1 MTRATP
7 SHAIARAQQTHR
19 LRAEALRLGFD
30 AVGIAPAV
38 TPGDYA
44 HYQRWLALG
53 RAGPMGYLHQQE
65 APRAHPESILEGVR
79 SVVMVAQVYGH
90 RQSDPVLAP
99 DRGRIAR
106 YARGGDYH
114 ELLWR
119 RLERLLAWLE
129 SDAPGVRGRAVADSA
144 PLLEKDF
151 ARLAGLGWIGK
162 NTLLLSRQLGSYTTL
177 GALLIDLDLDPDLP
191 TTVDHCGTCTRCL
204 DACPTGA
211 FIAPYQLDARRC
223 ISTWTIEQRGPLP
236 DHAAENL
243 HGWVFGCDICQEV
256 CPWNRKAPA
265 ATEPVLLPRP
275 EWTDPDLI
283 AWLDADPI
291 DLRRLTKTSAL
302 TRAKRPELVRNA
314 LYVLGTRQNPAAVPA
329 IVRRLQDNDATVRH
343 AAAWAL
349 RRIATTEALRALD
362 AQDPG
367 ESPHDC

>member
-1 MTRATP
+1 MTPPGA
-7 SHAIARAQQTHR
+7 SDAEARARQTQR
-19 LRAEALRLGFD
+19 LKDEAIRLGFD

-38 TPGDYA
+38 TPGDYP
-44 HYQRWLALG
+44 HYRRWLAQG
-53 RAGPMGYLHQQE
+53 RAGPLGYLHQQE
-65 APRAHPESILEGVR
+65 APRAHPEFILEGVR
-79 SVVMVAQVYGH
+79 SVVMVAQLYGH
-90 RQSDPVLAP
+90 REPDQPLDP
-99 DRGRIAR
+99 DHGRIAR

-129 SDAPGVRGRAVADSA
+129 SDAPGVRGRAVSDSA

-162 NTLLLSRQLGSYTTL
+162 NTLLLSRQIGSYTAL
-177 GALLIDLDLDPDLP
+177 GALLIDLELHPDIP

-236 DHAAENL
+236 DEAAENL
-243 HGWVFGCDICQEV
+243 NGWVFGCDICQEV
-256 CPWNRKAPA
+256 CPWNRKAPE

-283 AWLDADPI
+283 AWLNAEPVA
-291 DLRRLTKTSAL
+291 LRRQTKGSAL
-302 TRAKRPELVRNA
+302 VRAKRPELVRNA
-314 LYVLGTRQNPAAVPA
+314 LYVLGTRGNAAAIPA
-329 IVRRLQDNDATVRH
+329 IARCLQDNDDTVRH

-349 RRIATTEALRALD
+349 HRIGTPEALRALD
-362 AQDPG
+362 AQDPDH
-367 ESPHDC
+367 P